1 MSPLRGAFGAFSR
14 VFALLT
20 LCCGAPAHAA
30 EPEPVAPEACIEG
43 YENSQEFRNDHRLI
57 EASVALSACIKP
69 GCPQALQRQ
78 CSRWLEDV
86 ERAQPSVVLQATV
99 NGEDARQIDVELDGL
114 PLSQS
119 LDGKSIA
126 VDPGPH
132 TFLFRFRDEAPIS
145 KHVVVREGEKL
156 RAVSVAFDTHAVAAT
171 RKPGPASSATESE
184 SARPIPMAAYV
195 LAGVAVA
202 SATVATYFALSGR
215 SEEHRL
221 ERECAPNCA
230 SSRVDVASRRYTIA
244 NVAAG
249 ISGAALIGGAVL
261 YLLQQTPARKDRSI
275 RVELGASRNWAGG
288 FFSVS
293 F

>member
-1 MSPLRGAFGAFSR
+1 LTPLPAAVGALSR
-14 VFALLT
+14 VLALLV
-20 LCCGAPAHAA
+20 LCCGAPANAA
-30 EPEPVAPEACIEG
+30 EPEPVAPEACIDG
-43 YENSQEFRNDHRLI
+43 YEKSQEFRDDHRLI
-57 EASVALSACIKP
+57 EARVALSACIRP

-119 LDGKSIA
+119 LDGKSLAI
-126 VDPGPH
+126 DPGPH
-132 TFLFRFRDEAPIS
+132 TFRFRFRDAAPIS
-145 KHVVVREGEKL
+145 KHVVIREGEKL
-156 RAVSVAFDTHAVAAT
+156 RAVSVAFVTHGVAASERVAARSNT
-171 RKPGPASSATESE
+171 E
-184 SARPIPMAAYV
+184 SARSIPVAAYV
-195 LAGVAVA
+195 LGGVALA

-215 SEEHRL
+215 AEEHRL

-249 ISGAALIGGAVL
+249 ISGAALIGGALL
-261 YLLQQTPARKDRSI
+261 YLLQQPPVRKDGSVRI
-275 RVELGASRNWAGG
+275 ELGASRTWAGG
-288 FFSVS
+288 FFLVS